1 MSYYV
6 IEFVIIICLLFI
18 CGNIF
23 GLKILS
29 RSQWNYLERKIQSP
43 DTTISM
49 NEKICIILFQ
59 QHIPLVLSLT
69 KQFIGFH
76 RYKCKNV
83 SKNDL
88 LSYAYDSLYAA
99 CVKYKGNSNFVKYAT
114 IYINGAL
121 YKGLTIHYPINKL
134 PKNERR
140 KKYSDS
146 EEMSIYQDIYDRRNI
161 YLGNKDILHRNK
173 DKNHYLSLP
182 EYYDKCGIIWNK
194 IDQLSPVEKRCFQL
208 KFDYEFNKI
217 RSNKHIAEL
226 MCYSEETI
234 RKIIHN
240 NIKRLIEENKN

>member
-6 IEFVIIICLLFI
+6 IEFVIIMCLLFI

-23 GLKILS
+23 GLKMLT

-49 NEKICIILFQ
+49 KEKICIILFQ
-59 QHIPLVLSLT
+59 RHIPLVLSLT

-114 IYINGAL
+114 IYINDAL
-121 YKGLTIHYPINKL
+121 YKGLTIH
-134 PKNERR
+134 
-140 KKYSDS
+140 
-146 EEMSIYQDIYDRRNI
+146 
-161 YLGNKDILHRNK
+161 
-173 DKNHYLSLP
+173 
-182 EYYDKCGIIWNK
+182 
-194 IDQLSPVEKRCFQL
+194 
-208 KFDYEFNKI
+208 
-217 RSNKHIAEL
+217 
-226 MCYSEETI
+226 
-234 RKIIHN
+234 
-240 NIKRLIEENKN
+240 